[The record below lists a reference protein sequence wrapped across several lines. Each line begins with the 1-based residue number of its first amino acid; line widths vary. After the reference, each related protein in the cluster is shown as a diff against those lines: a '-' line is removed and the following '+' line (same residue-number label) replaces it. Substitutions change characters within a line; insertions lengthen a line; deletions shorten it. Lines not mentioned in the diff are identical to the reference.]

1 MPFEQGLA
9 GDLQT
14 IEGFHVTVLEVKT
27 SSVIGEFFGVNFL
40 STETTPGEE
49 GATGGN
55 AEGPEVGSGDKIL
68 SDRLRVL
75 VQVTI
80 LLSRE
85 NTVSPESHESDPTGV
100 TVDGFE
106 VVVISPTECGV
117 CASQDEAEHGAQNVG
132 SDKVGEGGGL
142 APNDVIAS
150 CDNGVHDIPNDGCGT
165 STTVCATIMEDLRET
180 AAKPKGSGVGARNS
194 NLVDEVDEVL
204 LTEEESNHEIGRSSG
219 TDVWCRRPSFVASHE
234 NNERN
239 KVGEEDDSKSL
250 AIIGKEDV

>member
-1 MPFEQGLA
+1 MNVVP
-9 GDLQT
+9 
-14 IEGFHVTVLEVKT
+14 
-27 SSVIGEFFGVNFL
+27 
-40 STETTPGEE
+40 
-49 GATGGN
+49 
-55 AEGPEVGSGDKIL
+55 
-68 SDRLRVL
+68 
-75 VQVTI
+75 
-80 LLSRE
+80 SR
-85 NTVSPESHESDPTGV
+85 N
-100 TVDGFE
+100 
-106 VVVISPTECGV
+106 
-117 CASQDEAEHGAQNVG
+117 
-132 SDKVGEGGGL
+132 
-142 APNDVIAS
+142 
-150 CDNGVHDIPNDGCGT
+150 NGVHNVPDDSCYA